1 MKKIL
6 KYILMIVLI
15 TLIVYLVLT
24 SIRLYKWST
33 DNQFNIFNDKS
44 LSNQIDNLN
53 ESKIRGIGANVQ
65 SSIDLNFNNGKDEQY
80 SVGFAVWRQTQYWLG
95 QIFAWNIEIS
105 FIIGLAIVIGYLI
118 LKTKWNVFIKIF
130 FGYLV
135 QFILFTSLYILIM
148 SSYID
153 TVKRDYGILSFFI
166 IYSLV
171 FAIMYFAIS
180 FKNRKKCSE

>member
-1 MKKIL
+1 MLETSVTKTFYIVTEKEKDISQYIVENLGYGVTVVNARGGYTNVKKKVLMCAIPTKQYL

-15 TLIVYLVLT
+15 TIIVYLVLT

-105 FIIGLAIVIGYLI
+105 FIIGLAIVIGYLK
-118 LKTKWNVFIKIF
+118 LN
-130 FGYLV
+130 G
-135 QFILFTSLYILIM
+135 M
-148 SSYID
+148 
-153 TVKRDYGILSFFI
+153 LS
-166 IYSLV
+166 
-171 FAIMYFAIS
+171 
-180 FKNRKKCSE
+180 